1 MLYYLNNFICFPL
14 KVFKI
19 VQNISQVIFLTNL
32 ALSCLK
38 SLSNYN
44 SNWIM
49 KQDKWM
55 IFGTAIQYLNK
66 DFFYK
71 EMLKMIAFS
80 LRFSA

>member
-1 MLYYLNNFICFPL
+1 
-14 KVFKI
+14 
-19 VQNISQVIFLTNL
+19 
-32 ALSCLK
+32 
-38 SLSNYN
+38 
-44 SNWIM
+44 M

-71 EMLKMIAFS
+71 KILKMIAFS